1 MPAADSAVEVEA
13 IPAAGVAAD
22 SEAGSEVSAA
32 EDSPEVEPVEVGN
45 YLIVFSTGLL
55 PQPE

>member
-1 MPAADSAVEVEA
+1 MPAADSAVEVGA
-13 IPAAGVAAD
+13 IPAGVAAD

-32 EDSPEVEPVEVGN
+32 EVSPEVEPVEVGN